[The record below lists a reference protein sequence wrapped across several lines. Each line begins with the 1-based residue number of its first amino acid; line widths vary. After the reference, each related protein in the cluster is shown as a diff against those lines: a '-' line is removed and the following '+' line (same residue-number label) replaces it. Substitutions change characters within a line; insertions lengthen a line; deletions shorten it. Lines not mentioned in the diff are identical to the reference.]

1 MIHNKTTLATLTVC
15 GVLAFSGCTLNQMV
29 KKSKEQKVTVTPNP
43 LEVHADQV
51 KFNAEATL
59 PAKMLKK
66 KTTYTGNIAYKYGD
80 KKTDVGAIEFNAT
93 DYPNAKKESPV
104 KAQEFNFP
112 YQDDNMRRGELT
124 FVGTAAKGKKSKVS
138 PELAIA
144 QGIITTSRLV
154 QDATPVVYAETGYN
168 PDPEYKPTYV
178 AFYFDQ
184 GKSAL
189 KTSEVRSKRGKFLD
203 AFIADKNVTKTVTV
217 TGTHSPE
224 GTERKNKFLSDDRA
238 KQIET
243 YYRKKMKQYDYKD
256 QADSV
261 EFVLKPVFEDWTV
274 LKDSVNSSMMEQEQ
288 KDQVLAIVD
297 GSGEWEEKEKQL
309 EKLPFWKTL
318 FRQVY
323 PKLRNANTE
332 ILTLLEKKTD
342 AEMSAISK
350 RIVEGK
356 DTVGALSEAEL
367 AWAATLTPVL
377 EEKQAIYG
385 VAMKTYDSWQ
395 SHNDYAAT
403 QLDLAKKATDPAK
416 KAQLADEAVTHLEMG
431 RAKQETAEIYS
442 NLATAYT
449 IKGDKQKAAD
459 AIAKAQTLTGNDQV
473 TKAINATKG
482 VQQIRAAQYSEAS
495 ATLSQAG
502 DDAMVLHNKALAQ
515 LLAGQND
522 AAIATLNDA
531 AAKDAASGDVYY
543 LMAVAN
549 ARAKKEADVFS
560 NLQKAIQNKSSLRD
574 KAVEDLEF
582 AAYKDSEGF
591 KNALK

>member
-1 MIHNKTTLATLTVC
+1 
-15 GVLAFSGCTLNQMV
+15 MV

-59 PAKMLKK
+59 PVKMLKK

-80 KKTDVGAIEFNAT
+80 KKTDVGTIEFNAA

-104 KAQEFNFP
+104 KSQEFNFP
-112 YQDDNMRRGELT
+112 YQDDMRKGELT
-124 FVGTAAKGKKSKVS
+124 FTGTAAKGKKSKTS

-154 QDATPVVYAETGYN
+154 MDAVPVVYAESGYN

-238 KQIET
+238 KQIEK
-243 YYRKKMKQYDYKD
+243 YYRKKMKQYDYKA
-256 QADSV
+256 QADSI

-274 LKDSVNSSMMEQEQ
+274 LKDSVNSSTVLQQEQ
-288 KDQVLAIVD
+288 KDQVLSIVD

-309 EKLPFWKTL
+309 EKLGFWKTL

-332 ILTLLEKKTD
+332 ILTLIEKKTD

-356 DTVGALSEAEL
+356 DTAGALSEQEL
-367 AWAATLTPVL
+367 AWSATLTPVL

-385 VAMKTYDSWQ
+385 VAMKNYDSWQ
-395 SHNDYAAT
+395 AHNNYAAT
-403 QLDLAKKATDPAK
+403 DLEMAKKSADPAK
-416 KAQLADEAVTHLEMG
+416 KSQLADDAITHLDMAK
-431 RAKQETAEIYS
+431 AKQETAEIYS

-459 AIAKAQTLTGNDQV
+459 AVAKAQSLTGNDEV

-482 VQQIRAAQYSEAS
+482 VQQIRAAQYSEAA

-502 DDAMVLHNKALAQ
+502 DDAMVLYNKALAQ
-515 LLAGQND
+515 LLAGQAD
-522 AAIATLNDA
+522 ASIATLNDA
-531 AAKDAASGDVYY
+531 AAKDASNGDIYY

-549 ARAKKEADVFS
+549 ARAKREADVFS
-560 NLQKAIQNKSSLRD
+560 NLQKAVQNKSSLRD
-574 KAVEDLEF
+574 KAVDDLEF
-582 AAYKDSEGF
+582 TTYKDSEGF
-591 KNALK
+591 KNSLK

>member
-1 MIHNKTTLATLTVC
+1 MINKKTTLATLTVC
-15 GVLAFSGCTLNQMV
+15 GVLALSGCTLNQMV
-29 KKSKEQKVTVTPNP
+29 KKSKEQKVAVTPNP

-51 KFNAEATL
+51 KFTAEATL
-59 PAKMLKK
+59 PVKMLKK

-80 KKTDVGAIEFNAT
+80 KKTDVGSIQFNAA

-104 KAQEFNFP
+104 KSQEFNFP
-112 YQDDNMRRGELT
+112 YQEDMRRGELT
-124 FVGTAAKGKKSKVS
+124 FTGTAAKGKKSKVS

-144 QGIITTSRLV
+144 QGIITTSRLA
-154 QDATPVVYAETGYN
+154 QDAVPVVYAETGYN

-238 KQIET
+238 KQIEKF
-243 YYRKKMKQYDYKD
+243 YRQKMKQYDYKS

-274 LKDSVNSSMMEQEQ
+274 LKDSVNSSTILQQEQ
-288 KDQVLAIVD
+288 KDQVLSIVD
-297 GSGEWEEKEKQL
+297 GGGEWEEKEKQL
-309 EKLPFWKTL
+309 EKLAFWKTL
-318 FRQVY
+318 FKQVY

-332 ILTLLEKKTD
+332 ILTLVEKKTD

-367 AWAATLTPVL
+367 AWSATLTPIV
-377 EEKQAIYG
+377 EEKQAIYA
-385 VAMKTYDSWQ
+385 VAVKNYDSWQ
-395 SHNDYAAT
+395 AHNDYAAT
-403 QLDLAKKATDPAK
+403 QLEMAKKSSDPAK
-416 KAQLADEAVTHLEMG
+416 KAQLADDAITHLET
-431 RAKQETAEIYS
+431 AKTKQETAEVYS

-459 AIAKAQTLTGNDQV
+459 AITKAQSLTGNDQV

-482 VQQIRAAQYSEAS
+482 VQQIRAAQYSEAA

-502 DDAMVLHNKALAQ
+502 DDASVLYNKALAQ

-522 AAIATLNDA
+522 AAVATLNDA
-531 AAKDAASGDVYY
+531 AAKDASNGDIYY

-549 ARAKKEADVFS
+549 ARAKKEADVFT
-560 NLQKAIQNKSSLRD
+560 NLQKAVQNKSSLRE
-574 KAVEDLEF
+574 KAVDDLEF

-591 KNALK
+591 KNSLK

>member
-1 MIHNKTTLATLTVC
+1 MIHNKNTLATLTVC

-29 KKSKEQKVTVTPNP
+29 KKSKDQKVSVTPNP

-51 KFNAEATL
+51 KFTAEATL
-59 PAKMLKK
+59 PVKMLKK

-80 KKTDVGAIEFNAT
+80 KKTDVGAIEFNAA

-104 KAQEFNFP
+104 KSQQFNFP
-112 YQDDNMRRGELT
+112 YQDEMRRGELT
-124 FVGTAAKGKKSKVS
+124 FTGTAAKGKKSKTA

-154 QDATPVVYAETGYN
+154 QEATPVVYAETGYN

-203 AFIADKNVTKTVTV
+203 AFIAEKNVTKTVTV

-238 KQIET
+238 KQIEK
-243 YYRKKMKQYDYKD
+243 YYRKRMKDYDYRKR
-256 QADSV
+256 ADSI

-274 LKDSVNSSMMEQEQ
+274 LKDTLQQTQSLDDSQKEQVMSIVN
-288 KDQVLAIVD
+288 
-297 GSGEWEEKEKQL
+297 GSGEWEEKQSQL

-342 AEMSAISK
+342 AEISAISK
-350 RIVEGK
+350 RMVEGK
-356 DTVGALSEAEL
+356 SNANSLSEAEL
-367 AWAATLTPVL
+367 AWSATLTPVL
-377 EEKQAIYG
+377 EEKQAIYSA
-385 VAMKTYDSWQ
+385 AMKNYDNWQ
-395 SHNDYAAT
+395 SHNDFAAT
-403 QLDLAKKATDPAK
+403 QLEMAKKNNDPSRK
-416 KAQLADEAVTHLEMG
+416 TQLVDEAITHLEMA
-431 RAKQETAEIYS
+431 RNKQETAEVYS

-449 IKGDKQKAAD
+449 LKGDKQKASE
-459 AIAKAQTLTGNDQV
+459 AITKAMSMTGNDQV

-482 VQQIRAAQYSEAS
+482 VQQIRAAQYSEAA

-502 DDAMVLHNKALAQ
+502 DDAVVLHNKALAQ
-515 LLAGQND
+515 LLAGQPD

-531 AAKDAASGDVYY
+531 AAKDASNGNVYY

-549 ARAKKEADVFS
+549 ARAKREAEVFS
-560 NLQKAIQNKSSLRD
+560 NLQKAVQNKSDLRNR
-574 KAVEDLEF
+574 AVDDLEF

-591 KNALK
+591 KGALK